1 MQTEGRKTRPKG
13 GRVDELLAAQ
23 AQFCK
28 HGRPSC
34 NGYKYADRLRGW
46 GDNITIP
53 GIEQRF
59 STYRDRDRDLRRHQ
73 ELLLAS
79 RRSRVHI
86 FRIFFSYG
94 SCFRFFSHDQTL
106 ARSFSPSLIA
116 NLTGTV
122 LASRAAETVRRV
134 RARARSISFLLF
146 SLFRSISFPSRLR
159 SGVGEIVFCKSGPKD
174 VVRGESSS
182 TSRLGD
188 FWKCV
193 TYTDCMHSGMPC
205 NPP

>member
-1 MQTEGRKTRPKG
+1 M
-13 GRVDELLAAQ
+13 DELLAAQ

-79 RRSRVHI
+79 RIAGSHLPHLFFIRFSLSRP
-86 FRIFFSYG
+86 
-94 SCFRFFSHDQTL
+94 L
-106 ARSFSPSLIA
+106 ALSLSLSSRTCRA
-116 NLTGTV
+116 V
-122 LASRAAETVRRV
+122 SASRAAETVRATCTLV
-134 RARARSISFLLF
+134 DDLSLVLSPPLDLDFFLLASPEWRLSVGDRSPRIWTSGRKTGTRRLVRRSRRVVVEHVG
-146 SLFRSISFPSRLR
+146 SLATFGSA
-159 SGVGEIVFCKSGPKD
+159 
-174 VVRGESSS
+174 
-182 TSRLGD
+182 
-188 FWKCV
+188 
-193 TYTDCMHSGMPC
+193 
-205 NPP
+205 